1 MRGKCIAPIFHPF
14 NVVFLNKFLHFIA
27 FYDRTKKSV
36 VPLKPTMTVF
46 KNKRRRLKCQTVN
59 SCPRVILKPKMTFF
73 KKNVIVCRRVF
84 FPNVMEAV
92 FCSSDISATPWD
104 AKGSMTYV
112 PPPLSISIMPHD
124 VEGSMTGPP
133 SPCVN
138 GLMNWRT

>member
-14 NVVFLNKFLHFIA
+14 NVVFLNKFLHFNA

-73 KKNVIVCRRVF
+73 KRNVIVCRRVF
-84 FPNVMEAV
+84 FPNVMETV
-92 FCSSDISATPWD
+92 FCSSVLLLTNLSQN
-104 AKGSMTYV
+104 TYNSLKRERERERERV
-112 PPPLSISIMPHD
+112 L
-124 VEGSMTGPP
+124 VYK
-133 SPCVN
+133 
-138 GLMNWRT
+138 LQQ